1 MKKSISTVLT
11 AAILI
16 MSVFSVNA
24 FAATS
29 KTDALLDRLETAT
42 EVSVTLRAG
51 ETKLFGIL
59 PAKITHTVAIK
70 GNSIC
75 YEYNAGFIG
84 ARVVADKD
92 GIYGYMP
99 NLPYFY
105 VKMDSNP
112 LKGADIWAL
121 VLDAANITQ
130 GFIQYIKSYDE
141 TVDDTTYYVEE
152 YNDREFVTSKFYYD
166 GDELK
171 MLKVTDSSTNS
182 VQYTYFEE
190 ITFDVDDSVVS
201 VPQNAFDLSPILKG
215 FFLSLIKA

>member
-1 MKKSISTVLT
+1 MKRTFS
-11 AAILI
+11 AALAAIILI
-16 MSVFSVNA
+16 MSVFSVNV
-24 FAATS
+24 FAAS
-29 KTDALLDRLETAT
+29 PKTDALLDRLETAS
-42 EVSVTLRAG
+42 EVSVTIRSG
-51 ETKLFGIL
+51 ETNLFGVI
-59 PAKITHTVAIK
+59 PATITNTVAVK

-84 ARVVADKD
+84 ARVVTDKD

-130 GFIQYIKSYDE
+130 GFIQYIKSYE
-141 TVDDTTYYVEE
+141 EPVGGTKYYVEE
-152 YNDREFVTSKFYYD
+152 YNDREFVTSKFYYI

-171 MLKVTDSSTNS
+171 MLKVTDSSTDS

-190 ITFDVDDSVVS
+190 ITFDVDDSIFA
-201 VPQNAFDLSPILKG
+201 VPKTAVDLSPLLKG
-215 FFLSLIKA
+215 IFLSMIAA

>member
-1 MKKSISTVLT
+1 MKRKISAVL
-11 AAILI
+11 AAIILV
-16 MSVFSVNA
+16 MSVFPVNA
-24 FAATS
+24 FAAS
-29 KTDALLDRLETAT
+29 PKTDALLDKLETAT
-42 EVSVTLRAG
+42 EVSVTIRSG

-59 PAKITHTVAIK
+59 PAAITNTVAVK

-84 ARVVADKD
+84 ARVVTDKD

-112 LKGADIWAL
+112 LKGADVWAL

-130 GFIQYIKSYDE
+130 GFIQYIKSYEE
-141 TVDDTTYYVEE
+141 TVDGTTYYVEE
-152 YNDREFVTSKFYYD
+152 YNDREFVTSKFYYI

-171 MLKVTDSSTNS
+171 MLEVTDSSTKS

-190 ITFDVDDSVVS
+190 ITFDVDDSVFA
-201 VPQNAFDLSPILKG
+201 VPKTAFDLSPLLKG
-215 FFLSLIKA
+215 LFLSMIAA